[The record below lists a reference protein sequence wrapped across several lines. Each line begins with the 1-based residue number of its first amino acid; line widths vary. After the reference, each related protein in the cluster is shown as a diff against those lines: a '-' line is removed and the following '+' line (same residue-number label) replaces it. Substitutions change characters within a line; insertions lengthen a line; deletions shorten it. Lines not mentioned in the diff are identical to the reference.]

1 VSIRRVVNLLLRT
14 RGSGFNIEG
23 LICTTVF
30 GSGFKASIPDGWLPD
45 TVTAAQIRAKGWIIS
60 PAVLLATNVRRKQQ
74 GIEPLLLESTHIGPA
89 RNDVFNGQLLRVRI
103 FPRQDIV
110 RFDCPQVEESAES
123 VARLKREGSS
133 ARKNR

>member
-1 VSIRRVVNLLLRT
+1 MVKLLLRT
-14 RGSGFNIEG
+14 RGSGFDIEG

-45 TVTAAQIRAKGWIIS
+45 TVTAAQIRSKGWIIS
-60 PAVLLATNVRRKQQ
+60 PVLLVATNIRRKQQ
-74 GIEPLLLESTHIGPA
+74 GIEPLLLESALIGPA
-89 RNDVFNGQLLRVRI
+89 RNDVFNGQQLRVRI

-133 ARKNR
+133 ARKNRR